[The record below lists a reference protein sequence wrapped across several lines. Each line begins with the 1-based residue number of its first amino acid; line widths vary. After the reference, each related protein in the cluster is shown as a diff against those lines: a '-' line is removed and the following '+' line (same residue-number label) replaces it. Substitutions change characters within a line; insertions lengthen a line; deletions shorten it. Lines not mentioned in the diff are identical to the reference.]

1 MKYIITTKTGW
12 PGAQLFG
19 FKVCTKSLSRCFPSS
34 RSLLEVVL
42 VLCLQNRENPNH
54 GSDIAI
60 VSAVII
66 QKPSWSVSEGTTR
79 VLEPVMF
86 VSFDTKA
93 K

>member
-1 MKYIITTKTGW
+1 M
-12 PGAQLFG
+12 
-19 FKVCTKSLSRCFPSS
+19 
-34 RSLLEVVL
+34 
-42 VLCLQNRENPNH
+42 LCLKNRENANH

-66 QKPSWSVSEGTTR
+66 QKPSWSVSEGTMR